1 MGGLFSLDSPFSLPC
16 VKMERTPNEKLC
28 SKNDKHCIP
37 NDKLYRKNIFNH
49 RENISIELQTL
60 LPTIGKSK
68 LEEIPSQESMGT
80 DEGEICDV
88 TYDTV
93 QAILPVLV
101 LGYIEGRRGPSNK
114 KNKKSKKSKEN
125 KEGGEGK
132 IGERIFRGTAH
143 TFENLLCHEDVDAY
157 RHELQNIG
165 SIFKPKCWDKVYSR
179 LKYAKID
186 PKEMENK
193 LLYFGDI
200 MLFLFLAY
208 KMKNFCNLTLSCALF
223 EEFSGSVGF
232 FDIHFPRI
240 DNGYTF
246 NGTHDDP
253 KKEKIIYYLDKMFGA
268 DINSDKRIELWNEA
282 LDRYVVFTIN
292 EVVCREE
299 NQLRRSFSEGEWAKN
314 GWADELMSCPPVQ
327 GWLGEY
333 CSHGNEIVDDSLYQ
347 MLKINSYFESEEGKK
362 SFSKL
367 QRIYYNRESKQIKK
381 LRGNGPYTVEAV
393 RLAKIRIKRPMIRIR
408 KSILRKNITNNVM
421 RVKIRTCR
429 YAAIIRRPTIRT
441 EKSMLRKNITNNV
454 KRDKI
459 RTCRYAAIIRRPTIR
474 TEKSI
479 LRKNITNS
487 VKRDRIFTCRYV
499 IKPVARWFH
508 RQKKF
513 AHWKSKILRHPEFI
527 KFWST
532 TARPQ
537 EIEALKKA
545 AKRQKNVYGETSTQE
560 GSTPA

>member
-1 MGGLFSLDSPFSLPC
+1 
-16 VKMERTPNEKLC
+16 
-28 SKNDKHCIP
+28 
-37 NDKLYRKNIFNH
+37 
-49 RENISIELQTL
+49 
-60 LPTIGKSK
+60 
-68 LEEIPSQESMGT
+68 
-80 DEGEICDV
+80 
-88 TYDTV
+88 
-93 QAILPVLV
+93 
-101 LGYIEGRRGPSNK
+101 
-114 KNKKSKKSKEN
+114 
-125 KEGGEGK
+125 
-132 IGERIFRGTAH
+132 
-143 TFENLLCHEDVDAY
+143 
-157 RHELQNIG
+157 
-165 SIFKPKCWDKVYSR
+165 
-179 LKYAKID
+179 
-186 PKEMENK
+186 
-193 LLYFGDI
+193 
-200 MLFLFLAY
+200 
-208 KMKNFCNLTLSCALF
+208 MKDFCNLTLSCTLF
-223 EEFSGSVGF
+223 EEFAGSVGF
-232 FDIHFPRI
+232 FDSHFPRV
-240 DNGYTF
+240 DDGHTF
-246 NGTHDDP
+246 KNTCSDP
-253 KKEKIIYYLDKMFGA
+253 KKEAIILYLEKMFDV
-268 DINSDKRIELWNEA
+268 DIAPDERAGWWNFA
-282 LDRYVVFTIN
+282 LNRYVVHVVN
-292 EVVCREE
+292 EVACREGKKYE
-299 NQLRRSFSEGEWAKN
+299 ESFSDGKWGKN
-314 GWADELMSCPPVQ
+314 KWVAEMISSLPDLSWLQAYCP
-327 GWLGEY
+327 Y
-333 CSHGNEIVDDSLYQ
+333 DNEFVDDSLYQ

-408 KSILRKNITNNVM
+408 KSILRKNITNNVK
-421 RVKIRTCR
+421 RDKIRTCR